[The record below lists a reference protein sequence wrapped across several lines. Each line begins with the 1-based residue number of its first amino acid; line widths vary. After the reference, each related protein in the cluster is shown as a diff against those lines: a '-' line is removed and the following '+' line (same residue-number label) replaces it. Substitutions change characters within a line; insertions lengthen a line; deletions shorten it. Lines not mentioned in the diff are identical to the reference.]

1 MSEFKVGYKKPP
13 KEHQFK
19 PKNQTA
25 ARRNR
30 ERQEENDP
38 DVAALL
44 DKPLKVKRGGK
55 SVRMHPHEAAMISL
69 GKRALNGERR
79 AAKEFLK
86 AMRYCGTACAPARAA
101 KRWRVHGT
109 ARRCFQRRQ
118 SNARDLR
125 LAAVGSG

>member
-30 ERQEENDP
+30 ERQEENGP

-44 DKPLKVKRGGK
+44 DKPLKTGIC
-55 SVRMHPHEAAMISL
+55 S
-69 GKRALNGERR
+69 
-79 AAKEFLK
+79 
-86 AMRYCGTACAPARAA
+86 
-101 KRWRVHGT
+101 
-109 ARRCFQRRQ
+109 
-118 SNARDLR
+118 
-125 LAAVGSG
+125 